1 MTHESIL
8 KYVENS
14 EHKDK
19 ALQIHFKNRNTLSGL
34 FIRGKDF
41 DELRAKNF
49 WRVVINSK
57 IDQWKKTKDFNL
69 ARIFNGTE
77 FTRIS
82 E

>member
-8 KYVENS
+8 KYVESS

-57 IDQWKKTKDFNL
+57 IEQWKKTKDFNL